1 MAAKPNLR
9 ECRSARKIPLSRARA
24 TISPQQLVTASRVP
38 FTTKLS
44 GGNEFGYY
52 VLVPTG
58 EITHCD
64 AMPGHKSPQSWI
76 ARANR
81 RGCFIFAIVLVLTLL
96 ALAYVGFSANPIN
109 ELNAIIPTTP

>member
-1 MAAKPNLR
+1 MGLLTQIFASAASPA
-9 ECRSARKIPLSRARA
+9 RSTFKSPSADQLTAIVIASRA
-24 TISPQQLVTASRVP
+24 I

-44 GGNEFGYY
+44 GGDEFGYY

-81 RGCFIFAIVLVLTLL
+81 RGCFIIAIVLVLTLL

-109 ELNAIIPTTP
+109 ELNAIIPTRP